1 MKVVSYLKSV
11 PAKNSNIQKELLLK
25 KFVSG
30 VNTTADTGILHNNN
44 TLIDCEVAVIQG
56 WVYSQTAAPHLK
68 LRSDIIKTQLQNK
81 KYIVAAD
88 ANLFLYNNKE
98 NPHGYLRY
106 SFNDVFPTNG
116 IYCDVAPNAA
126 RWQQISKDTGIQLEN
141 YKTTGSNIV
150 LCCQRNGGWSM
161 GATTVNDWIIN
172 TVTEIRKYSS
182 RKIIIRGHPGDKK
195 GKEYLTDPRI
205 GNLPNC
211 RITID
216 VPLDIDLKNAWAVV
230 NHNSSSIVGPL
241 IQGYHGFITD
251 PLSSQCKEVAETNF
265 SKIENPCRFDRQRWL
280 ERISMFHWKFAELE
294 SGKCWHHMRNY
305 CQ

>member
-25 KFVSG
+25 KFADG
-30 VNTTADTGILHNNN
+30 VNKTTDTGALHNSS
-44 TLIDCEVAVIQG
+44 TLIDCDVAVIQG
-56 WVYSQTAAPHLK
+56 WVHAQTNSPHLK
-68 LRSDIIKTQLQNK
+68 LRSEIIKTQIQNK
-81 KYIVAAD
+81 KYVVAAD

-106 SFNDVFPTNG
+106 SFNDVFPVNG
-116 IYCDVAPNAA
+116 IYCDNAPNTS
-126 RWQQISKDTGIQLEN
+126 RWQKISKDTGIRLEN
-141 YKTTGSNIV
+141 YKTNGLNIV

-161 GATTVNDWIIN
+161 GTTTVNNWIRN

-182 RKIIIRGHPGDKK
+182 RRIIIRGHPGDKL
-195 GKEYLTDPRI
+195 GKEYLKDPI
-205 GNLPNC
+205 IANLPNC
-211 RITID
+211 KIT
-216 VPLDIDLKNAWAVV
+216 VGTPLSTDLKKAWAVV

-251 PLSSQCKEVAETNF
+251 PLNSQCKEVAETNF
-265 SKIENPCRFDRQRWL
+265 SKIENPQEFDRQEWL
-280 ERISMFHWKFAELE
+280 ERISMFHWKFDELE
-294 SGKCWHHMRNY
+294 SGECWQHMRNY